1 MKMSINIKLYQ
12 IAVPPRTEITY
23 NGLGLVGGEGI
34 GYNFRSNNLV
44 MFDLLSI
51 LLEGGVAEGGDR
63 GELLDELFGGN
74 LVTDE
79 GLVLEGLDVL
89 PLLDGDGRAGQLD
102 GLGGRL
108 DHGVRVGVVAA
119 VVRAHGGGDGLGFG
133 LIRFSEL

>member
-1 MKMSINIKLYQ
+1 MSINIKNYQ
-12 IAVPPRTEITY
+12 IAVPPRTKITY
-23 NGLGLVGGEGI
+23 NGLGLVGREGI
-34 GYNFRSNNLV
+34 GYNFSCNNLV
-44 MFDLLSI
+44 VFHFLSI

-63 GELLDELFGGN
+63 GQLLDELFGGN

-108 DHGVRVGVVAA
+108 DHGVGVGVVAA

-133 LIRFSEL
+133 LIRFSKL

>member
-1 MKMSINIKLYQ
+1 M
-12 IAVPPRTEITY
+12 
-23 NGLGLVGGEGI
+23 GGNGI
-34 GYNFRSNNLV
+34 GYNFRCNNFMVL
-44 MFDLLSI
+44 DLFSI

-63 GELLDELFGGN
+63 GQLLDELFGGN

-79 GLVLEGLDVL
+79 GLVLEGLGVL
-89 PLLDGDGRAGQLD
+89 PLLDGDGRTGQLD

-108 DHGVRVGVVAA
+108 DHGVGVGVVAA